1 MPVIYRRMSSA
12 RRRQLHLLL
21 ALMLLNAIAELGTI
35 GSVLPLLALISH
47 PDSLN
52 HYPWVL
58 DALSR
63 LGAGTTTGRLIG
75 TTAIFAAF
83 VIASGIL
90 RSWLSSSTFTFGFD
104 LLHELTLEIQRR
116 LLLQPYSF
124 HVQRNTS
131 TLVGA
136 LSKAEILVFEVV
148 IPLTQ
153 AFIAAFISLAIMA
166 VLIGVEPVTTLVA
179 ATLLCCI
186 YVLISAVTK
195 SRLATNSQMISRGID
210 EQLKIIH
217 QSLGGIRDVLIDAS
231 QEAYLAQLDREDSK
245 LGRARAEN
253 ANISLAPRFLIE
265 TVGIVA
271 IAVIA
276 LTASFKKGGF
286 AAGLPGLGA
295 IALGAQRLLPLIQQ
309 IYRGWSA
316 ASGHLSV
323 ISETVG
329 LLSLPVDETEVGP
342 TTGSP
347 LPLRHKITVETLN
360 FTYPN
365 RTTAALQGIS
375 FEVPAGSAMALV
387 GETGSGKSTLA
398 DLLMGLLEPDS
409 GRICVDGVP
418 LVKDNRRR
426 WQRSIAHVPQTIFLA
441 DASISRNIALSCP
454 SREIDLSEVIRAAKL
469 AQLHGFVSGL
479 PEEYDT
485 FVGER
490 GIRLSGG
497 QRQRLGLAR
506 AIYKRAPV
514 LVLDEPTSALDDQTE
529 AAVIRALEELRREG
543 STIIIIAHRQSTVRH
558 CDLVTRLEHGR
569 LVEFRRLCEG
579 PASQQ
584 SR

>member
-1 MPVIYRRMSSA
+1 
-12 RRRQLHLLL
+12 
-21 ALMLLNAIAELGTI
+21 MLLNAITELGTI

-52 HYPWVL
+52 RYPWVL
-58 DALSR
+58 DVLLS
-63 LGAGTTTGRLIG
+63 LGAVTTAGQLIA

-90 RSWLSSSTFTFGFD
+90 RSRLSSSTFAFGFD
-104 LLHELTLEIQRR
+104 LLHELTLEVQRR

-153 AFIAAFISLAIMA
+153 AFIAAFISLAIIA
-166 VLIGVEPVTTLVA
+166 VLIGVEPITTLVA
-179 ATLLCCI
+179 ATLLSSF
-186 YVLISAVTK
+186 YVVISAVTK
-195 SRLATNSQMISRGID
+195 SRLAANSQVISRGID
-210 EQLKIIH
+210 EQLKII
-217 QSLGGIRDVLIDAS
+217 QESLGGIRDVLIDGS

-245 LGRARAEN
+245 LGRARADN

-271 IAVIA
+271 IAVTA
-276 LTASFKKGGF
+276 LTVSFKKGGF
-286 AAGLPGLGA
+286 AAALPGLGA
-295 IALGAQRLLPLIQQ
+295 IALGAQRLLPLVQQ
-309 IYRGWSA
+309 VYRGWSA

-323 ISETVG
+323 IGETVE
-329 LLSLPVDETEVGP
+329 LLSLPVDEAQVGP
-342 TTGSP
+342 AKQPP
-347 LPLRHKITVETLN
+347 LPLRQKITVENLC

-365 RTTAALQGIS
+365 RADPALEGIS
-375 FEVPAGSAMALV
+375 FEVPAGSATALV
-387 GETGSGKSTLA
+387 GLTGSGKSTLA

-409 GRICVDGVP
+409 GQICIDGAP
-418 LVKDNRRR
+418 LAKHNRRR
-426 WQRSIAHVPQTIFLA
+426 WQRSIAHVPQSIFLA
-441 DASISRNIALSCP
+441 DASIARNIALGCP
-454 SREIDLSEVIRAAKL
+454 DREIDVSEVIRAAKL
-469 AQLHGFVSGL
+469 AQLHEFVSAL
-479 PEEYDT
+479 PEKYDT

-514 LVLDEPTSALDDQTE
+514 LVLDEPTSALDYQTE

-543 STIIIIAHRQSTVRH
+543 STIIIIAHRLSTVSN
-558 CDLVTRLEHGR
+558 CDFVARLEHGQLAGFAPAEDLLEPRGDAAKR
-569 LVEFRRLCEG
+569 LSRKRRSPTSE
-579 PASQQ
+579 
-584 SR
+584 